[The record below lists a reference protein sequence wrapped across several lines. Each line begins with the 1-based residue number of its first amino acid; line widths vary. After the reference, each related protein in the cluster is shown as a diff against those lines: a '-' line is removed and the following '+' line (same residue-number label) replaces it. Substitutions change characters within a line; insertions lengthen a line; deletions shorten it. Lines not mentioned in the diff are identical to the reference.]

1 MNTPSAARMK
11 EELIISLRSKVFG
24 DRGTDLQAAWDYVE
38 TVINGMDDSHNR
50 GPAWTAVHVLA
61 NTIANVIETLPEF
74 LPAPPDVVRISPEDN
89 PAAGAAEPE
98 RVMLTVDHIALDA
111 IIDARIQNWYEN
123 SIDLEHEVNRVIE
136 DYDFSDTIRNTIRHN
151 ISFSIE
157 VD

>member
-1 MNTPSAARMK
+1 MEKALLVA
-11 EELIISLRSKVFG
+11 SLRQRLFA
-24 DRGTDLQAAWDYVE
+24 DRGTDVAAAFDYCNML
-38 TVINGMDDSHNR
+38 IDSIPGGNEKIAAR
-50 GPAWTAVHVLA
+50 TALHVLA
-61 NTIANVIETLPEF
+61 NTVANAIEALPEF